1 MHILI
6 RTAGPGDASALRRMN
21 IAFNG
26 DTAVSEQDVRSALTT
41 GAEIVLIA
49 EADGTPAGFCCAQ
62 VHHSFCYPAPVAEV
76 TEMYVAEPFRR
87 LGCASAM
94 LRCLEEQLRD
104 RHGVDEIHLL
114 TGTGNTAAQAAY
126 EKAGFARK
134 NEVYMT
140 KEVRA
145 KR

>member
-1 MHILI
+1 MPVLI
-6 RTAGPGDASALRRMN
+6 RPAGPGDAPALRRMN

-26 DTAVSEQDVRSALTT
+26 DTAVSEQNIRSALTA

-49 EADGTPAGFCCAQ
+49 ESDGTPAGFCCAQ
-62 VHHSFCYPAPVAEV
+62 VHRSFCYPAPVAEV
-76 TEMYVAEPFRR
+76 TEMYVAPPFRR
-87 LGCASAM
+87 RGCASAM
-94 LRCLEEQLRD
+94 LRCLEEQLQD
-104 RHGVDEIHLL
+104 GHGVDEIHLL
-114 TGTGNTAAQAAY
+114 TGSGNSAAQAAY

>member
-6 RTAGPGDASALRRMN
+6 RPAGPGDAPALRCMN
-21 IAFNG
+21 TAFNG
-26 DTAVSEQDVRSALTT
+26 DTAVSEQDIRSALVT

-49 EADGTPAGFCCAQ
+49 EADGVPAGFCCAQ

-94 LRCLEEQLRD
+94 LRTLEELLARQ
-104 RHGVDEIHLL
+104 GVDEIHLL
-114 TGTGNTAAQAAY
+114 TGVRNTAAQAAY